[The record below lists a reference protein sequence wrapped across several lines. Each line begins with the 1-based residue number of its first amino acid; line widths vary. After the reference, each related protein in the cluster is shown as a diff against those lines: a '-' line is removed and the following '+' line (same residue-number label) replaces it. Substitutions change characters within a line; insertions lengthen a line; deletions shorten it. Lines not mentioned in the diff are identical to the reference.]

1 MQRQL
6 CLQNS
11 EEAVSPIIGTI
22 LILGIMV
29 SITGTMLAWG
39 IPQIQESEAYAI
51 YTSAQN
57 NFLNFDDDMD
67 QVILQGEGASR
78 VSTVS
83 FSAGTFVHR
92 SDLDQIRYY
101 YTNVNWSDPKI
112 VGVENGSEE
121 FAILDSKGTVNEFI
135 VNITYPNGT
144 SWQGSS
150 SSRLVNGFPA
160 IVYGSS
166 AIILSKDNSTQ
177 IGGFLIFGTDSLS
190 YQYGSVSG
198 VFKMRMFNGGIVSR
212 EPGGPFFV
220 SSKPLTRSIGEDGSY
235 EVINFY
241 QTDYNM
247 SLSAKAI
254 MAGNY
259 VFEAR
264 NQGGTDNSMPIYSLR
279 MAFDGD
285 SATALKNY
293 YLTNWGFSRT
303 TYYFTSSES
312 SKAASMGFEEDISY
326 TQDSSFDFR
335 VMQRDIHVT
344 FSLR

>member
-1 MQRQL
+1 
-6 CLQNS
+6 
-11 EEAVSPIIGTI
+11 
-22 LILGIMV
+22 MV

-57 NFLNFDDDMD
+57 NFLNFDDDID

-166 AIILSKDNSTQ
+166 AIILSKDT
-177 IGGFLIFGTDSLS
+177 F
-190 YQYGSVSG
+190 
-198 VFKMRMFNGGIVSR
+198 
-212 EPGGPFFV
+212 
-220 SSKPLTRSIGEDGSY
+220 
-235 EVINFY
+235 
-241 QTDYNM
+241 
-247 SLSAKAI
+247 
-254 MAGNY
+254 
-259 VFEAR
+259 
-264 NQGGTDNSMPIYSLR
+264 
-279 MAFDGD
+279 
-285 SATALKNY
+285 
-293 YLTNWGFSRT
+293 
-303 TYYFTSSES
+303 
-312 SKAASMGFEEDISY
+312 SY
-326 TQDSSFDFR
+326 THLTLPKR
-335 VMQRDIHVT
+335 CCV
-344 FSLR
+344 